1 MQHHASGA
9 SKKWLVSPFIPGSA
23 AKREKYEIRAVD
35 KKYKRIETKQRQ
47 YTGQSTQRSNSLFLK
62 INCIATARPYQIAC
76 AAQFSK
82 LSSLAA
88 AASLLRMASV
98 ARVNR
103 RLRRYYLI
111 VRLLP
116 NVFALAYRSLGSIY
130 YDTGSPHDGKT
141 PFGWLHPCRLVTDSR
156 RYLIV
161 GASAA
166 MPLYSSFIFSLNN
179 RACQQLAKLLLLSGG
194 REVIE

>member
-1 MQHHASGA
+1 M
-9 SKKWLVSPFIPGSA
+9 
-23 AKREKYEIRAVD
+23 
-35 KKYKRIETKQRQ
+35 
-47 YTGQSTQRSNSLFLK
+47 
-62 INCIATARPYQIAC
+62 
-76 AAQFSK
+76 
-82 LSSLAA
+82 
-88 AASLLRMASV
+88 LRMASV

-130 YDTGSPHDGKT
+130 YNTGSPPDGKT

-179 RACQQLAKLLLLSGG
+179 RACQQLAKLLLLVEKRSHRVGVVAAAHACLVRITPFRISKG
-194 REVIE
+194 IHGAVVSHYLAVVP

>member
-1 MQHHASGA
+1 MWKRLGSIQLDNMLRKASA
-9 SKKWLVSPFIPGSA
+9 
-23 AKREKYEIRAVD
+23 
-35 KKYKRIETKQRQ
+35 
-47 YTGQSTQRSNSLFLK
+47 
-62 INCIATARPYQIAC
+62 
-76 AAQFSK
+76 
-82 LSSLAA
+82 
-88 AASLLRMASV
+88 

-116 NVFALAYRSLGSIY
+116 NVFALACRSLGSIY
-130 YDTGSPHDGKT
+130 YDTGSPQDGKT

-166 MPLYSSFIFSLNN
+166 TPLHSSFIFSLNN
-179 RACQQLAKLLLLSGG
+179 RAST
-194 REVIE
+194 IS

>member
-1 MQHHASGA
+1 MVLIKKQNYSQGTDSHAETIEFDAIGQHVGN
-9 SKKWLVSPFIPGSA
+9 P
-23 AKREKYEIRAVD
+23 
-35 KKYKRIETKQRQ
+35 
-47 YTGQSTQRSNSLFLK
+47 
-62 INCIATARPYQIAC
+62 
-76 AAQFSK
+76 
-82 LSSLAA
+82 SSILG
-88 AASLLRMASV
+88 LDTMLRMASV

-161 GASAA
+161 GAPAA

-179 RACQQLAKLLLLSGG
+179 RACQQLAKLLLLGV
-194 REVIE
+194 EEK

>member
-1 MQHHASGA
+1 MVLVLIKKQNYSQGTDSHVETIESMQLDSM
-9 SKKWLVSPFIPGSA
+9 
-23 AKREKYEIRAVD
+23 
-35 KKYKRIETKQRQ
+35 
-47 YTGQSTQRSNSLFLK
+47 
-62 INCIATARPYQIAC
+62 
-76 AAQFSK
+76 
-82 LSSLAA
+82 
-88 AASLLRMASV
+88 LRKASV

-116 NVFALAYRSLGSIY
+116 NVFAPAYRSLGSIY
-130 YDTGSPHDGKT
+130 YDTGSPQDGET

-166 MPLYSSFIFSLNN
+166 VPLYSSIYFFPKQPCLND
-179 RACQQLAKLLLLSGG
+179 
-194 REVIE
+194 

>member
-1 MQHHASGA
+1 MQIQNLFVAFKRVPLWYNHWVNSSIISGRSPPLYCTLTLITRQGHH
-9 SKKWLVSPFIPGSA
+9 K
-23 AKREKYEIRAVD
+23 
-35 KKYKRIETKQRQ
+35 
-47 YTGQSTQRSNSLFLK
+47 NSENK
-62 INCIATARPYQIAC
+62 NIVVH
-76 AAQFSK
+76 
-82 LSSLAA
+82 
-88 AASLLRMASV
+88 LLRMASV
-98 ARVNR
+98 ARVDR

-130 YDTGSPHDGKT
+130 YDTGSPPDGKT

-179 RACQQLAKLLLLSGG
+179 RAST
-194 REVIE
+194 IS